1 MPRVSATQT
10 VEKLPVCEHLI
21 RRGGRY
27 YIRRRVPQD
36 LIAHYGKGE
45 VNKALGTADPKAAAK
60 LCRAEAVRLDQEWD
74 ATRASLT
81 ATPDAL
87 PASSQP
93 SSITNPAMRA
103 AQALASLRQQQ
114 ATAREQGYDVLQAWT
129 EKQTFAMQLDHEVL
143 QGGFEPVLSIAEHE
157 AGYHARLALL
167 TGEGA
172 VALSVLPLTP
182 NTPVTGKRTP
192 IDTVMALWE
201 REKPRQQQTMDAK
214 RAEIGRYCTMTG
226 ITCIEDITKASARD
240 FRDKMLAND
249 YTAKNTNKYLN
260 SLRAL
265 LNFAV
270 SEDLIPGNPA
280 NGIKAAVKDS
290 EEDDRKPFS
299 LDALSTIFNSPV
311 YAKGDR
317 PLGGGGEAAY
327 WLPLLGLFTG
337 ARLEELGQLHPDDVH
352 EESTPDMSLTAW
364 VIRVRNGEGQHL
376 KNTGTNR
383 RRIPMHQALIDLGF
397 LDYVKAAKAKQQ
409 HRIFDK
415 LKLNKYGKHTDAWS
429 KWFGR
434 YLRQTCGIKDTALVF
449 HSFRHTFKDY
459 CRAASIP
466 EDVHDALSGH
476 GSDSVARQYGGSYP
490 LAPMVENMK
499 RYKVYGL
506 VLSPASKS
514 PA

>member
-1 MPRVSATQT
+1 MPRVSAAQT
-10 VEKLPVCEHLI
+10 AEKLLLCEHLI

-45 VNKALGTADPKAAAK
+45 VNKTLRTADPKAAAK

-74 ATRASLT
+74 AVRASLT

-87 PASSQP
+87 PASLQP
-93 SSITNPAMRA
+93 SSSTNPAMRA
-103 AQALASLRQQQ
+103 AQILASLRQQQ
-114 ATAREQGYDVLQAWT
+114 ATAREQGYEALQAWT
-129 EKQTFAMQLDHEVL
+129 ENQTFAMQLDHEVL
-143 QGGFEPVLSIAEHE
+143 QGGFEPVFSIAEHE

-172 VALSVLPLTP
+172 MALSVLPLTP

-214 RAEIGRYCTMTG
+214 RAEIGRYCAMTG
-226 ITCIEDITKASARD
+226 ISCIEDITKASARD
-240 FRDKMLAND
+240 FRDKMLASD
-249 YTAKNTNKYLN
+249 YTAKNTNKYLD

-280 NGIKAAVKDS
+280 NGVKANVTAS
-290 EEDDRKPFS
+290 EEDNRKPFP
-299 LDALSTIFNSPV
+299 LDVLNTVFSSPV
-311 YAKGDR
+311 YTASDR
-317 PLGGGGEAAY
+317 PLGGGSEAAY

-337 ARLEELGQLHPDDVH
+337 ARLEELGQLHPDDVY
-352 EESTPDMSLTAW
+352 EESTQDLSLTAW
-364 VIRVRNGEGQHL
+364 VIRITDGEGQSL
-376 KNTGTNR
+376 KNKGSR
-383 RRIPMHQALIDLGF
+383 RRIPVHQVLIDLGF
-397 LDYVKAAKAKQQ
+397 LDYVKAAKAKRQL
-409 HRIFDK
+409 RIFDQ
-415 LKLNKYGKHTDAWS
+415 LKLSKYGKHTDAWS
-429 KWFGR
+429 KWFSR
-434 YLRQTCGIKDTALVF
+434 HLRQTCQITDTGLVF

-466 EDVHDALSGH
+466 EDVHDALTGH
-476 GSDSVARQYGGSYP
+476 SSDSVARQYGGSYP
-490 LAPMVENMK
+490 LAPLVENMR
-499 RYKVYGL
+499 RYKVAGL
-506 VLSPASKS
+506 VLSPASKL
-514 PA
+514 PG